1 MATAATKQQKQ
12 SEESCAQFEQYL
24 GRKLSREENRWCRL
38 AEAALEGNK
47 KADEQSRKTTTQ
59 GSLMGHRRRCHAKY
73 LRDQEPS
80 N

>member
-47 KADEQSRKTTTQ
+47 KPTSKAAKQPRK
-59 GSLMGHRRRCHAKY
+59 AA
-73 LRDQEPS
+73 
-80 N
+80 